1 MTGISILI
9 TIMDRLSYRGKG
21 NTFFYSAYLFFVLCS
36 KMLSLVA
43 SVYLV
48 MAILAEDIFKDRFNL
63 KLDVDY
69 L

>member
-9 TIMDRLSYRGKG
+9 TIMDMLSYRGKG
-21 NTFFYSAYLFFVLCS
+21 NTFSSAYLFFVLCS

>member
-1 MTGISILI
+1 
-9 TIMDRLSYRGKG
+9 
-21 NTFFYSAYLFFVLCS
+21 
-36 KMLSLVA
+36 LVA